1 MATHGSRL
9 RTNRNKMRIE
19 VSFLLLVPFL
29 FFADLQA
36 DDGYKRNL
44 NADIIHYEFAVSVN
58 DSTDR
63 IEGRSKIAVAF
74 EHPVDFISFDLS
86 NTDSTGK
93 GMIVSD
99 VSVNAESV
107 RWIHEINKL
116 TIYFNNQI
124 KISDTLIFEIGYSG
138 IPSDGLIISENKFGK
153 RTFFADH
160 WPDRAHNYLP
170 CIDHPYDK
178 ATVDFIITAPSEY
191 EVVGSGIMAEK
202 PIIQGNVTRTHWHES
217 VPLPT
222 KVMAFGVADFSVQN
236 SGVVNTVPVS
246 SWVFPENSKEGFADY
261 AIAVKPLGYYCV
273 AIGDYPYQKLANVQ
287 SKTIYG
293 GLENAGTIFYSE
305 NSVTGLGR
313 AEGLIAHEIAHQW
326 FGNCVTESDWHHI
339 WLSEGFATYLTSMY
353 FESFE
358 GKERLKKD
366 MISSRSRVLRYSEQ
380 SKKPVI
386 DTTVTRYMNLLNPN
400 SYQKGAWV
408 LHMLRHEV
416 GDDIFKD
423 GLRLY
428 YKRYYNSNVNTDG
441 FQKVMEEISHKNL
454 SAFFDQWLKIPGEP
468 ELLITQKKIKNKATE
483 ITVEQKQDRLFHFDI
498 ELLVKDSSG
507 ESIRNIEVSERF
519 TKVIIRSGKISE
531 IIPDPNVLLLF
542 RRVE

>member
-1 MATHGSRL
+1 M
-9 RTNRNKMRIE
+9 KIK
-19 VSFLLLVPFL
+19 VFFIVLLILL
-29 FFADLQA
+29 FTCDLHA
-36 DDGYKRNL
+36 HDGYKRNL
-44 NADIIHYEFAVSVN
+44 NADVIHYDFAVSVN

-63 IEGRSKIAVAF
+63 IEGKTIISVRF
-74 EHPVDFISFDLS
+74 LNPVDLITFDLN
-86 NTDSTGK
+86 NTDSTGR
-93 GMIVSD
+93 GMIVSE
-99 VSVNAESV
+99 VLVNSESAKWSHDNN
-107 RWIHEINKL
+107 RL
-116 TIYFNNQI
+116 TIYIHNQI
-124 KISDTLIFEIGYSG
+124 RIGDTLIFDIRYAG
-138 IPSDGLIISENKFGK
+138 IPSDGLIISKNKFGN

-170 CIDHPYDK
+170 CIDHPHDK

-191 EVVGSGIMAEK
+191 MVVGSGIMAEE
-202 PIIQGNVTRTHWHES
+202 PVIQGKVTRTHWHES

-236 SGVVNTVPVS
+236 SGVVNNVPVS
-246 SWVFPENSKEGFADY
+246 SWVFPENSREGFADY
-261 AIAVKPLGYYCV
+261 AIAVKPLGYYCDI
-273 AIGDYPYQKLANVQ
+273 IGDYPYQKLANVQ

-339 WLSEGFATYLTSMY
+339 WLSEGFATYLTSLY

-366 MISSRSRVLRYSEQ
+366 MISARNRVLRYSEQ

-386 DTTVTRYMNLLNPN
+386 DTTVTRYMSLLNPN

-416 GDDIFKD
+416 GDEIFMD
-423 GLRLY
+423 GLRLFY
-428 YKRYYNSNVNTDG
+428 NRYYNSNVNTDG
-441 FQKVMEEISHKNL
+441 FQKVMEEVSHQSL
-454 SAFFDQWLKIPGEP
+454 SAFFYQWLKTPGEP
-468 ELLITQKKIKNKATE
+468 ELLITQKKIKRKITE
-483 ITVEQKQDRLFHFDI
+483 ITVEQKQDLLFSFDL
-498 ELLVKDSSG
+498 ELLVKYSSG
-507 ESIRNIEVSERF
+507 EYIRKIEVSERF
-519 TKVIIRSGKISE
+519 TKILIRSGDISE

>member
-1 MATHGSRL
+1 
-9 RTNRNKMRIE
+9 MRVIIFILFLS
-19 VSFLLLVPFL
+19 VFSF
-29 FFADLQA
+29 DLTA
-36 DDGYKRNL
+36 DDDYKRNI

-63 IEGRSKIAVAF
+63 IEGRSSITVKF
-74 EHPVDFISFDLS
+74 LNPVDFISFDLS
-86 NTDSTGK
+86 NKDSTGR

-99 VSVNAESV
+99 VSVNSESV
-107 RWIHEINKL
+107 KWSHEANRL
-116 TIYFNNQI
+116 TIYFNRQI
-124 KISDTLIFEIGYSG
+124 KTNDTLIFDIGYRG
-138 IPSDGLIISENKFGK
+138 IPSDGLIISENKFGN

-178 ATVDFIITAPSEY
+178 ASVDFIITAPSEY
-191 EVVGSGIMAEK
+191 KVVASGIMTEEAL
-202 PIIQGNVTRTHWHES
+202 IQGNTTITHWHES

-222 KVMAFGVADFSVQN
+222 KVMAFGVADFSVQ
-236 SGVVNTVPVS
+236 STGIVNNITVS
-246 SWVFPENSKEGFADY
+246 SWVFPENRNEGFSDY
-261 AIAVKPLGYYCV
+261 SVAVKPLEYYRTL
-273 AIGDYPYQKLANVQ
+273 IGDYPYQKLANVQ

-366 MISSRSRVLRYSEQ
+366 MISARNRVLRYSEQ
-380 SKKPVI
+380 NKKPVI
-386 DTTVTRYMNLLNPN
+386 DTAVSDYMKLLNPN

-416 GDDIFKD
+416 GDEVFTD
-423 GLRLY
+423 GLKLFY
-428 YKRYYNSNVNTDG
+428 IRYNNSNVDTDG
-441 FQKVMEEISHKNL
+441 FRNVMEEVSHKNL
-454 SAFFDQWLKIPGEP
+454 SKFFNQWLRTAGEP
-468 ELLITQKKIKNKATE
+468 ELLITQKKLKKKVTE
-483 ITVEQKQDRLFHFDI
+483 ITIEQKQENLFRFDI
-498 ELLVKDSSG
+498 ELLIKASTDEFIKKV
-507 ESIRNIEVSERF
+507 SIDERV
-519 TKVIIRSGKISE
+519 TKFVIRSGNIVD

-542 RRVE
+542 KYTE